1 MIVFPAIDIRGGKC
15 VRLTQGRFDQQTVY
29 AEDPE
34 RVADAFI
41 DKGASWLHV
50 VDLDG
55 ARTGDAK
62 NLEIIERI
70 AKKNVNVELGGGIRS
85 LADIQRRIDAGVSR
99 CIIGTAALE
108 HPQMVRDAVVR
119 FGDCIA
125 VGIDARDG
133 LVATHGWEQ
142 VSQKSALDFAK
153 QMKQMGV
160 ETVIHTDISKDGM
173 QSGPN
178 LSASLALQKETGLH
192 VIVSGGIS
200 SLADVQAVKEQNLYG
215 VITGKA
221 IYDGNLDIAAALA
234 LSD

>member
-142 VSQKSALDFAK
+142 VSQKSALDFAM

>member
-142 VSQKSALDFAK
+142 VSQKSALDFAM

-178 LSASLALQKETGLH
+178 LSASLVLQKETGLH